1 MREIRQHEINFVI
14 NHTNCLEKNAGIL
27 FAKSKIL
34 LYYSCFMFI
43 NVILNITQK
52 AGFLFGD
59 HKVGVLP
66 VDSDL
71 LHCLD
76 LKRMPG
82 RNEIQ
87 GNYLRDTL

>member
-1 MREIRQHEINFVI
+1 
-14 NHTNCLEKNAGIL
+14 
-27 FAKSKIL
+27 
-34 LYYSCFMFI
+34 MFI